1 MGKKSQFNLNEC
13 ILSLQG
19 KIFSF
24 LLPIFEYLHEVVT
37 SMHLSFVLR
46 IKNEGEFFFYIFTKI
61 IMVIMSNKYALLR
74 VKIKY

>member
-1 MGKKSQFNLNEC
+1 MNTC
-13 ILSLQG
+13 ILSSQG

-24 LLPIFEYLHEVVT
+24 LLPIFKYIHEVVT

-61 IMVIMSNKYALLR
+61 IMVIMSDKYALLR
-74 VKIKY
+74 VKNQVLKI

>member
-24 LLPIFEYLHEVVT
+24 LLPIFKYLHEVVT
-37 SMHLSFVLR
+37 SMHLSYVLM
-46 IKNEGEFFFYIFTKI
+46 IYIFTKI
-61 IMVIMSNKYALLR
+61 IMVIMSKKYALR
-74 VKIKY
+74 VKNQVLKI